1 MKSTIHPSL
10 TRRSF
15 IKKST
20 VLTGASLLAYP
31 GLGNS
36 FSVIN
41 DKLPFLSAAEA
52 ANEIRKKNISSFE
65 LTKLIL
71 DRIKKYDPE
80 INAIIL
86 LLEEQALE
94 RAREA
99 DAALAKGENWGVFHG
114 VPITIKDSFQIEG
127 VVTTAGAPFLK
138 DYIPDSDATAV
149 KRLKKSGAVIL
160 GHTNVPFMLSDH
172 QSFNEIYGRTNNPW
186 NLERTPGGS
195 TGGGAAAVTAGL
207 SYLSLGSDIGGSI
220 RVPAHFCG
228 IFGHKPTV
236 DLISQRGHIPPA
248 PGAPPLPSTELPVAG
263 PLARSAEDLRL
274 ALSVCGG
281 PDTPEN
287 VAYSWKLP
295 EPRKKDL
302 KQYKI
307 KYIIDHPDY
316 PVSSEISPLMV
327 QAIQEFKNHGLD
339 IEEGWP
345 ENVNPVEQYF
355 NYLYLLMGAVSMGM
369 PEEEIERM
377 KAIPKSQRTPGQ
389 SLQIQAIS
397 DSHIQYN
404 KMESNRLS
412 ARMIW
417 PKFFREYD
425 AFLLPT
431 AFSPAFPH
439 TTIPWDERVLETPE
453 GPRPYNDMLFW
464 ISFATHSGLPATTFP
479 VGVSKTGLPVGM
491 QVIGP
496 FLEDATPI
504 DIAGKLNE
512 IMGGINHPG
521 GY

>member
-1 MKSTIHPSL
+1 MKSTINSPV

-20 VLTGASLLAYP
+20 ILTGASLLSYP
-31 GLGNS
+31 GFGNS
-36 FSVIN
+36 FSVKN
-41 DKLPFLSAAEA
+41 NSLPFLSAAEA
-52 ANEIRKKNISSFE
+52 ANEIRMKNISSFE
-65 LTKLIL
+65 LTQMIL
-71 DRIKKYDPE
+71 ERIKKYNPK

-86 LLEEQALE
+86 LIEEQALE

-127 VVTTAGAPFLK
+127 VATTAGAPFLK
-138 DYIPDSDATAV
+138 DYIPDNDATAV
-149 KRLKKSGAVIL
+149 ARLKKSGAVIL

-186 NLERTPGGS
+186 NLDRTPGGS

-207 SYLSLGSDIGGSI
+207 SYLSIGSDIGGSI

-236 DLISQRGHIPPA
+236 DLIPQRGHIPPV
-248 PGAPPLPSTELPVAG
+248 PGTPPSPSSELPVAG

-287 VAYSWKLP
+287 IAYSWKLP
-295 EPRKKDL
+295 EPRKKEL

-307 KYIIDHPDY
+307 KYVINHPDC
-316 PVSSEISPLMV
+316 PVSSEISPLME
-327 QAIQEFKNHGLD
+327 QAIQEFKNHGLQID
-339 IEEGWP
+339 EGWP
-345 ENVNPVEQYF
+345 EDVNPAEQYL
-355 NYLYLLMGAVSMGM
+355 NYLYLLMGAMSMGL
-369 PEEEIERM
+369 PNEEIERM
-377 KAIPKSQRTPGQ
+377 KAIPSSQRTPSQ

-404 KMESNRLS
+404 KMESNRLR

-417 PKFFREYD
+417 QKFFREYD
-425 AFLLPT
+425 AFILPT
-431 AFSPAFPH
+431 AFVPAFPH
-439 TTIPWDERVLETPE
+439 TTKPWEERLLDTPE
-453 GPRPYNDMLFW
+453 GQRPFNDMLFW
-464 ISFATHSGLPATTFP
+464 ISFATHTGLPASVFP
-479 VGVSKTGLPVGM
+479 IGVSKTGLPVGL

-504 DIAGKLNE
+504 DIAGKFNE
-512 IMGGINHPG
+512 ILGGIQHPQ

>member
-1 MKSTIHPSL
+1 MKSTIYPFL

-20 VLTGASLLAYP
+20 ILTGASLLSYP
-31 GLGNS
+31 GFSNS
-36 FSVIN
+36 FSVKN
-41 DKLPFLSAAEA
+41 DNLPFLSAAEA

-65 LTKLIL
+65 LTKLIF

-99 DAALAKGENWGVFHG
+99 DTALAKGENWGVFHG
-114 VPITIKDSFQIEG
+114 VPITIKDSFQIKG

-138 DYIPDSDATAV
+138 DYVPDSDATAV
-149 KRLKKSGAVIL
+149 ARLKRSGAVIL

-172 QSFNEIYGRTNNPW
+172 QSYNEIYGRTNNPW

-236 DLISQRGHIPPA
+236 DLISQRGHIPPV

-287 VAYSWKLP
+287 VAYSWTLP

-307 KYIIDHPDY
+307 KYIINHPDY
-316 PVSSEISPLMV
+316 PVSSEISPLME

-355 NYLYLLMGAVSMGM
+355 NYLYLLMGALSKGM

-377 KAIPKSQRTPGQ
+377 KAIPSSQRTPYQ
-389 SLQIQAIS
+389 SRQIQAIS
-397 DSHIQYN
+397 DSHIQYD
-404 KMESNRLS
+404 KMESNRLK

-417 PKFFREYD
+417 QKFFRDYD

-431 AFSPAFPH
+431 AIVPAFPH
-439 TTIPWDERVLETPE
+439 TTIPWEERMLETPE
-453 GPRPYNDMLFW
+453 GSRTYNDMLFW
-464 ISFATHSGLPATTFP
+464 ISFATHTGLPATTFP

-512 IMGGINHPG
+512 IMGGIPHPE